1 MYKYGKHLLESG
13 LFEEVPVQRS
23 RRSFLAAACCALV
36 VAQAAP
42 AAAQEYPTKPVHL
55 VVGFAAGGPT
65 DILARVLA
73 ERLSQAWQQPVVVEN
88 RPGAGGMIALESVV
102 KAPAD
107 GHTVGVLNM
116 NHVVAQELLAKP
128 TFDIGKD
135 LVPVTGLA
143 RQGNVLVVNP
153 SVPARSTAELI
164 SYIRS
169 QPGKINYA
177 SGGNGSPAHLAG
189 ELFKLTAGVDMTH
202 VAYKGAAPGLQDV
215 VAGHVTLMFAAAPP
229 ALQLLKAGK
238 LRALAVTSD
247 SRMSQFPDLPT
258 LAESGIALDVRD
270 WQGLVLP
277 AGTSPSVVAKLN
289 ADVLK
294 ILGAPA
300 FKERVAALGG
310 EVAGGT
316 AADLDAHIR
325 SETTK
330 WRKVVKEARITAN

>member
-1 MYKYGKHLLESG
+1 MQG
-13 LFEEVPVQRS
+13 S
-23 RRSFLAAACCALV
+23 RRSFLTAACCALAV
-36 VAQAAP
+36 GHPTLAS
-42 AAAQEYPTKPVHL
+42 AQEYPSKAVHL
-55 VVGFAAGGPT
+55 IVGFAAGGPT
-65 DILARVLA
+65 DILARLLA

-88 RPGAGGMIALESVV
+88 RPGASGMIGLEAVV
-102 KAPAD
+102 RAQPD

-128 TFDIGKD
+128 VFDIGRD

-153 SVPARSTAELI
+153 SVPARSVAELTA
-164 SYIRS
+164 YIKS
-169 QPGKINYA
+169 QAGKANFA

-189 ELFKLTAGVDMTH
+189 ELFKLTAGLDMAH

-229 ALQLLKAGK
+229 ALTLLKAGK
-238 LRALAVTSD
+238 LRALAVTSS

-258 LAESGIALDVRD
+258 LAEAGIVVDVRD
-270 WQGLVLP
+270 WQGLVVP
-277 AGTSPSVVAKLN
+277 AGTPPSVVAKLN
-289 ADVLK
+289 GDVLK
-294 ILGAPA
+294 VLDAPA

-316 AADLDAHIR
+316 AADFAGHIR
-325 SETTK
+325 SETNK

>member
-1 MYKYGKHLLESG
+1 MKEI
-13 LFEEVPVQRS
+13 PVQGS
-23 RRSFLAAACCALV
+23 RRSFLSAACAA
-36 VAQAAP
+36 VAAGYAGV
-42 AAAQEYPTKPVHL
+42 ARAQEYPSRPVHL
-55 VVGFAAGGPT
+55 IVGFAAGGPT
-65 DILARVLA
+65 DILARLLA

-88 RPGAGGMIALESVV
+88 RAGAGGMIALESVV
-102 KAPAD
+102 RAPAD
-107 GHTVGVLNM
+107 GYTVGVLNL

-128 TFDIGKD
+128 AFDIGKD
-135 LVPVTGLA
+135 LVPVTGIA

-153 SVPARSTAELI
+153 AVPARSIAELV
-164 SYIRS
+164 SYIKS
-169 QPGKINYA
+169 QAGKINYA

-247 SRMSQFPDLPT
+247 RRMSQFPDLPT
-258 LAESGIALDVRD
+258 LLESGIAFDVHD

-277 AGTSPSVVAKLN
+277 AGASPSVVARLN
-289 ADVLK
+289 GEVVK
-294 ILGAPA
+294 ILDAPA
-300 FKERVAALGG
+300 FRERVAALGG
-310 EVAGGT
+310 EVSGGT
-316 AADLDAHIR
+316 PAEFAAHIR
-325 SETTK
+325 SETAK

>member
-1 MYKYGKHLLESG
+1 MKKM
-13 LFEEVPVQRS
+13 PVQGS
-23 RRSFLAAACCALV
+23 RRSFLVAAFGALAVGHTALV
-36 VAQAAP
+36 S
-42 AAAQEYPTKPVHL
+42 AQEYPSKPVHL
-55 VVGFAAGGPT
+55 IVGFAAGGPT
-65 DILARVLA
+65 DILARLLA

-102 KAPAD
+102 RAPAD
-107 GHTVGVLNM
+107 GYTIGVLNL

-128 TFDIGKD
+128 AFDISKD

-202 VAYKGAAPGLQDV
+202 VAYRGAAPGLQDV
-215 VAGHVTLMFAAAPP
+215 VAGHVTLMFAAALP
-229 ALQLLKAGK
+229 ALPLLKAGK

-258 LAESGIALDVRD
+258 LAESGISFDVRD

-277 AGTSPSVVAKLN
+277 AGSSPSVVGKLN
-289 ADVLK
+289 GDVVK
-294 ILGAPA
+294 ILDAPA
-300 FKERVAALGG
+300 FRERVAALGG

-316 AADLDAHIR
+316 PADFAAHIR
-325 SETTK
+325 GETSK